1 MLLDAFSQI
10 LTVQNI
16 LMMNVGIAAGVIIGA
31 MPGLNVTFAITV
43 LLTMTFGMD
52 VLPGMYLLLGAYCG
66 GMYGGS
72 ITAILLNTPGT
83 PNSICTAWDG
93 YPLAKKGRAGDALK
107 TALIGSVVGGL
118 ISAFAL
124 LFLAPQLATIV
135 YKIAS
140 PEYFV
145 LCIFGIAAT
154 VSTSRK
160 NMLKGFLSAILGL
173 LLSCVGLD
181 PLYGTRRLTFGQPSL
196 AAGFAAVTCMLG
208 LYAMAQVLFECNTA
222 RKAGDNTPPTFK
234 YTKSTVKIWSLLKYW
249 KTMIKSSVFGIVVG
263 AIPGTGGAISSM
275 FSYNEAQRSSKNPEE
290 FGNGSLEGIVASETG
305 NNAVTGATLI
315 PMLTLGIPGDSCMA
329 VLLGA
334 LTMQGIVPGA
344 ALFSGENVWV
354 YALMIGLIVIN
365 IFMLLQGS
373 LFIRAFAN
381 ISKLRENIILPCIVI
396 LCTVGGFAIGNNT
409 YQVFVLIG
417 FGLLG
422 YIMKYFQIPIAPMTI
437 ALVLS
442 SLFETNLR
450 RSMVVSYGDALVF
463 FKRPVCLLL
472 FAITLLFLFLPQIT
486 ALFKRIRKAGK

>member
-1 MLLDAFSQI
+1 MLLEALGQI
-10 LTVQNI
+10 FTVENI
-16 LMMNVGIAAGVIIGA
+16 LMMNVGMAAGIMIGA
-31 MPGLNVTFAITV
+31 MPGLSVTFAITV

-52 VLPGMYLLLGAYCG
+52 TLAGMYLLLGAYCG

-83 PNSICTAWDG
+83 PNAICTAWEG

-107 TALIGSVVGGL
+107 TALVGSTIGGIISTLAL
-118 ISAFAL
+118 IF
-124 LFLAPQLATIV
+124 FAPQLAKIV

-154 VSTSRK
+154 VSTARK

-181 PLYGTRRLTFGQPSL
+181 PLYGTSRLTFGQPSL
-196 AAGFAAVTCMLG
+196 AAGFSAVTCMLG
-208 LYAMAQVLFECNTA
+208 LYALSQVLSECNAA
-222 RKAGDNTPPTFK
+222 RKAGDTTPPTFE
-234 YTKSTVKIWSLLKYW
+234 YTKSTVKIWDLLKYW
-249 KTMIKSSVFGIVVG
+249 KTLIKSSIVGIVVG
-263 AIPGTGGAISSM
+263 AIPGTGGAIASM
-275 FSYNEAQRSSKNPEE
+275 FSYNEAQRASKHPEE
-290 FGNGSLEGIVASETG
+290 FGDGSLDGILASETG

-344 ALFSGENVWV
+344 ALFSGDNPWV
-354 YALMIGLIVIN
+354 YAVMIGLLIIN

-381 ISKLRENIILPCIVI
+381 ISKLRENIILPCVVI
-396 LCTVGGFAIGNNT
+396 LCACGGFAIGNNT

-422 YIMKYFQIPIAPMTI
+422 YVLKTFQIPVAPMTI
-437 ALVLS
+437 AMVLS

-450 RSMVVSYGDALVF
+450 RSMIVSYGDALVF
-463 FKRPVCLLL
+463 FKRPVCIL
-472 FAITLLFLFLPQIT
+472 FLVITVLFLFLPQIT
-486 ALFKRIRKAGK
+486 AFFQRLKTNRK